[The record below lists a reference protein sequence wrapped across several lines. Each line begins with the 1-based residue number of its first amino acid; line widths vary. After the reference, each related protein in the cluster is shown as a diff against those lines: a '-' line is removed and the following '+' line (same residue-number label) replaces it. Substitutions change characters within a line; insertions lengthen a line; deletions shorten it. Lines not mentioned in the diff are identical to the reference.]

1 MPAEHLLA
9 CDLGGT
15 RMRVALVSYDGLVG
29 DKEVVLT
36 PDSDPDSL
44 VRIMYATLNG
54 AKEKVTGVVLGV
66 PGMVN
71 YAKGQV
77 VKLPNLPAWEGSIN
91 ASHLTKALGLNVLIA
106 NDADL
111 GALGEHRFGAGR
123 GTKDMVY
130 VTAST
135 GVGSGVILNG
145 RLLYGKF
152 SLGEIGHTIIDRTNL
167 GTVET
172 LASGIALARSTG
184 QTASQIAS
192 HATAGDEEARRLF
205 DQVATD
211 LAIGVYNL
219 VHCFSPE
226 LVVVGGGMAKTGDML
241 LDPMRALLKQAG
253 PYRLASS
260 VRVVKAEAG
269 DDVGLKGAAAFWTDH
284 QQG

>member
-15 RMRVALVSYDGLVG
+15 RMRVALVSSHGLVSH
-29 DKEVVLT
+29 KEVIFT
-36 PDSDPDSL
+36 PDDDPHAL
-44 VRIMYATLNG
+44 VRIMDSMLNR
-54 AKEKVTGVVLGV
+54 AEEKVAGVVVGV

-77 VKLPNLPAWEGSIN
+77 VNLPNLAAWEDSIN
-91 ASHLTKALGLNVLIA
+91 ARHLAKALGLKVLIA

-123 GTKDMVY
+123 GSKDMIY
-130 VTAST
+130 VAAGT

-145 RLLYGKF
+145 RLVHGRF
-152 SLGEIGHTIIDRTNL
+152 SIGEVGHTIIDRTNL

-172 LASGIALARSTG
+172 LASGIAIARSTG
-184 QTASQIAS
+184 QTASQVARR
-192 HATAGDEEARRLF
+192 ATDGDEEARRLF

-226 LVVVGGGMAKTGDML
+226 LVVIGGGMTESGDML
-241 LDPMRALLKQAG
+241 LEPTRALLKQAG
-253 PYRLASS
+253 PFRLASN
-260 VRVVKAEAG
+260 VRVVKAEVG